1 MKVFCSTLYFMMFN
15 FGNRKKRRKL
25 ALGVNVKVLVKNMQM
40 ESFDIHPM
48 SYISL
53 DKTNTLQSFSSC
65 HSSYMPQV
73 QKKQIIRHV
82 ILQTF
87 ICISKVESLP
97 QIWVNVVLL
106 VSFCLEK
113 TSQSS
118 RVLYPP
124 FQENIHTH
132 IVNYYFISNK

>member
-1 MKVFCSTLYFMMFN
+1 MFN

-73 QKKQIIRHV
+73 
-82 ILQTF
+82 
-87 ICISKVESLP
+87 
-97 QIWVNVVLL
+97 
-106 VSFCLEK
+106 
-113 TSQSS
+113 
-118 RVLYPP
+118 
-124 FQENIHTH
+124 
-132 IVNYYFISNK
+132 